1 MDLFAGLNPS
11 QQEAVQHVDGPVL
24 VVAGAGSGKTRVL
37 THRIAHLITAHQV
50 HPGAILAI
58 TFTNKAASEMAAR
71 VAELVGDEVAQG
83 MWVTTFHKACVRM
96 LRRDITRLGYQS
108 AFSIYDATDA
118 KRLISQI
125 AKDLNIDE
133 KRLPP
138 RAIQQAISRAKD
150 ELIDFET
157 FKQRASGWP
166 DEQIAEVYQQYDLR
180 LKRANALDFDDL
192 ITKTV
197 ELFTLFDDVK
207 EQWQHRFSHLM
218 VDEYQDTNRAQYHL
232 VNLLA
237 GGRKNVMVVGDPQQ
251 GIYAFR
257 GATVRNITD
266 FETDYPNATVI
277 TLAQNY
283 RSTQTIL
290 QCANALIAQ
299 ATDVRRTDLWT
310 DNPKGSNVVRYHAAD
325 EHDEAE
331 FVARTTERLLASG
344 IRRNDIAVFY
354 RTNAQS
360 RVVEDVFVR
369 LRTPYRV
376 IGGVRFYERQEI
388 KDVVAYARLLI
399 NPDDD
404 VSAIRVVNTPRRGV
418 GNRTV
423 ELLRNYQQRHDVSF
437 IEACRHAHTIGLTA
451 RAAAS
456 VDAFVNILDLLRT
469 TAVNGATV
477 SEILKRIMDDTGY
490 RQELEQ
496 EGTQEALSREENLR
510 ELRSVAHELFE
521 RGVVSDGLDGLAAF
535 LDTVALVNDVDA
547 LDDEEEDDRVTLMTL
562 HTAKG
567 LEFPVVFVLGLE
579 DGVFPH
585 VRALQQPTELAEER
599 RLAYVGMTRAK
610 QHLYL
615 CHAEQRTLWG
625 GTSYNPPSRFFDPLP
640 QGLIDEEHSDRNLI
654 KRAQSHMQS
663 RGNTVTTRP
672 ASRANMRANQPART
686 RAAEAVS
693 DDVFRRGDTVMH
705 PRFGTGTIIAL
716 DGDEASIRFDD
727 GEVKHLMLAYA
738 PIVKC

>member
-1 MDLFAGLNPS
+1 VDLFAGLNPN
-11 QQEAVQHVDGPVL
+11 QQDAVRHVDGPVL

-37 THRIAHLITAHQV
+37 THRIAHLITEHHV
-50 HPGAILAI
+50 HPSSILAI
-58 TFTNKAASEMAAR
+58 TFTNKAASEMAHR
-71 VAELVGDEVAQG
+71 VADLVGDEVASG
-83 MWVTTFHKACVRM
+83 MWVTTFHKTCVRI
-96 LRRDITRLGYQS
+96 LRRDIPKLGYQS
-108 AFSIYDATDA
+108 SFSIYDATDA
-118 KRLISQI
+118 KRLITQI
-125 AKDLNIDE
+125 SRDLNIDE

-150 ELIDFET
+150 ELIDFDT
-157 FKQRASGWP
+157 FTQNASGWP
-166 DEQIAEVYQQYDLR
+166 DEQIASVYQQYDLR

-197 ELFTLFDDVK
+197 ELFSLYDDVLGA
-207 EQWQHRFSHLM
+207 WQNHFSHLM
-218 VDEYQDTNRAQYHL
+218 IDEYQDTNRAQYHL

-237 GGRKNVMVVGDPQQ
+237 KRRQNVMVVGDPQQ

-266 FETDYPNATVI
+266 FETDYPNTTVI

-290 QCANALIAQ
+290 SCANALIGQ

-310 DNPKGSNVVRYHAAD
+310 ENPNGSQVVRYHASD

-331 FVARTTERLLASG
+331 FVARTTEELLRTG
-344 IRRNDIAVFY
+344 VKRNDIAVFY

-388 KDVVAYARLLI
+388 KDVLAYAKLLV
-399 NPDDD
+399 NPADDI
-404 VSAIRVVNTPRRGV
+404 SAIRVVNTPRRGV

-423 ELLRNYQQRHDVSF
+423 DVLRAYQLRHDATF
-437 IEACRHAHTIGLTA
+437 MDACRHAHTIGLTA

-456 VDAFVNILDLLRT
+456 VDAFVNIVDLLRT

-477 SEILKRIMDDTGY
+477 SEVLKRIMDDTGY
-490 RQELEQ
+490 RKELEQ
-496 EGTQEALSREENLR
+496 DGTQEALSREENLR

-521 RGVVSDGLDGLAAF
+521 RGIVSDGLDGLAAF

-547 LDDEEEDDRVTLMTL
+547 LDDDEEDDRVTLMTL

-567 LEFPVVFVLGLE
+567 LEFPVVFILGLE
-579 DGVFPH
+579 DGVLPH
-585 VRALQQPTELAEER
+585 VRSLQQPTELAEER
-599 RLAYVGMTRAK
+599 RLAYVGMTRA
-610 QHLYL
+610 QQQLYL

-625 GTSYNPPSRFFDPLP
+625 GTSYNPPSRFLDPLP
-640 QGLIDEEHSDRNLI
+640 EHLVDAHHSDRNLI
-654 KRAQSHMQS
+654 SRAQNHMRLRS
-663 RGNTVTTRP
+663 NTVTTRP
-672 ASRANMRANQPART
+672 ASRASRASQPERRPAPQPAT
-686 RAAEAVS
+686 

-705 PRFGTGTIIAL
+705 PRFGTGTIIAI

-727 GEVKHLMLAYA
+727 GETKHLLLAYA